1 MGIVKHLSL
10 LAIVSQRI
18 TKREYDVLLK
28 HMDVILKNV
37 NKKEEER
44 KENRSV
50 MLKGDRKSILM
61 RRDMKSVKRRNK
73 SIKVE

>member
-10 LAIVSQRI
+10 LAIVSQGI

-28 HMDVILKNV
+28 QMDVILKNV

-44 KENRSV
+44 KENRSL

-73 SIKVE
+73 SIKV

>member
-10 LAIVSQRI
+10 LAIVSQGI

-28 HMDVILKNV
+28 QMDVILKNV

-61 RRDMKSVKRRNK
+61 RRDRKSVKRRNK
-73 SIKVE
+73 SIKV